1 MGSEDEVE
9 LVGIELRMCFSA
21 GKPQRPIRSCS
32 SGSNWPGIWSPG
44 RLPTRAPRI
53 ALKS

>member
-1 MGSEDEVE
+1 MGMK
-9 LVGIELRMCFSA
+9 LRMCFSA

-32 SGSNWPGIWSPG
+32 SGSNWPGICSPG
-44 RLPTRAPRI
+44 KLPTKAPRT